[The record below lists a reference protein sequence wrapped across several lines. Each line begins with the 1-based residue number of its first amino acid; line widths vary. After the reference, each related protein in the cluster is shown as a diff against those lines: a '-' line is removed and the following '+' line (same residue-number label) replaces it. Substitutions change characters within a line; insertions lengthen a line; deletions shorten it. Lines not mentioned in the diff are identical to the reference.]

1 MTKRRFLVIEDD
13 EALRTRVARA
23 LRRRGHEAREASTHA
38 EALQAVDWAPTHA
51 IVDLRLGEDDGL
63 AVLADLR
70 DALPELRA
78 VILSGYGSI
87 ATAVDAVHL
96 GAVSFLQKPAT
107 LEMIL
112 TAFERGN
119 QPLAA
124 TQDYTPPSLARAEWE
139 HIQRVL
145 SDCGGNISE
154 AARRLGLH
162 RRTLQRKLQKFPPR
176 E

>member
-1 MTKRRFLVIEDD
+1 MSSKRFLVVEDD
-13 EALRTRVARA
+13 DTLRGRIAAALK
-23 LRRRGHEAREASTHA
+23 RRGHEAEEASTHA
-38 EALQAVDWAPTHA
+38 EAVAAVSWAPTHA
-51 IVDLRLGEDDGL
+51 ILDLRLGEDDGL

-70 DALPELRA
+70 EALPDLQA
-78 VILSGYGSI
+78 VILTGYGSI
-87 ATAVDAVHL
+87 ATAIDAVHL

-107 LEMIL
+107 LDMIL

-124 TQDYTPPSLARAEWE
+124 THDYTPPSLARAEWE

-145 SDCGGNISE
+145 SDCGGNVSE

-162 RRTLQRKLQKFPPR
+162 RRTLQRKLQKYPPR

>member
-1 MTKRRFLVIEDD
+1 MNFLVVEDD
-13 EALRTRVARA
+13 EALRSRLAAA
-23 LRRRGHEAREASTHA
+23 LRRRGHQAIEASSQA
-38 EALQAVDWAPTHA
+38 EALAAVARAPTHA
-51 IVDLRLGEDDGL
+51 ILDLRLGDDDGL
-63 AVLADLR
+63 AVLA
-70 DALPELRA
+70 ALRA
-78 VILSGYGSI
+78 ELPDLQAVVLTGYGSI
-87 ATAVDAVHL
+87 ATAVDAVRL

-112 TAFERGN
+112 TAFERGT
-119 QPLAA
+119 QPLA
-124 TQDYTPPSLARAEWE
+124 TTPDYAPPSLARAEWE

-176 E
+176 D